1 MTASGYFVDLF
12 CPELDPPPHRL
23 APHDIDPIPTEGAD
37 WLIEAPKIE
46 ETVIGW
52 DGLPL
57 LMPCVD
63 PRIFALH
70 KLWLSKQ
77 PSRQHRSRPRDV
89 AQARAVA
96 AVATAYMRLKF
107 NDRALSRV
115 PKELKAGVAEL
126 AQAGKELES

>member
-1 MTASGYFVDLF
+1 LARCIAQDPARKSSLGYTQ
-12 CPELDPPPHRL
+12 RL
-23 APHDIDPIPTEGAD
+23 GIPAEGAD
-37 WLIEAPKIE
+37 WLIEAPKVE

-57 LMPCVD
+57 YMPCVD

-77 PSRQHRSRPRDV
+77 PSRQTRSKPRDE

-107 NDRALSRV
+107 DDRALSRL
-115 PKELKAGVAEL
+115 PKELKAGVPEL
-126 AQAGKELES
+126 ARAGKALN